1 MTLSGGRA
9 ASRRRFLTLS
19 GASLLVAGCSDLV
32 GQTPPQLFRLQ
43 PARSEAADLPAVPW
57 QLIVSE
63 PIAPQGFDTTR
74 IALSRSPV
82 RRDYFADSAWTDR
95 APAMIQ
101 GLIIESFENT
111 GKILAVGRLPGDLRA
126 DYALQTE
133 LRDFE
138 AQYADAN
145 AGLPK
150 IHVRIEARLIRLQD
164 REIAATM
171 SFAAEGTPA
180 RNDIDSI
187 IAGFDDALGDV
198 LNRLVAWTLR
208 TPR

>member
-1 MTLSGGRA
+1 MTLSGGRT

-32 GQTPPQLFRLQ
+32 GQNPPQLFRLQ
-43 PARSEAADLPAVPW
+43 PARSEAADLPTVPW
-57 QLIVSE
+57 QLIVAE
-63 PIAPQGFDTTR
+63 PIAPQGLDTTR

-82 RRDYFADSAWTDR
+82 RLDYFADSAWTDR
-95 APAMIQ
+95 APPMIQ

-111 GKILAVGRLPGDLRA
+111 GKILAVGRLAGDLRA
-126 DYALQTE
+126 DYGLQTE

-138 AQYADAN
+138 AQYGDAN
-145 AGLPK
+145 AGPPK
-150 IHVRIEARLIRLQD
+150 IRVRVEARLIRLQD
-164 REIAATM
+164 REIVATM
-171 SFAAEGTPA
+171 SFTAEGTPA

-187 IAGFDDALGDV
+187 IAGFDDALGNV